1 MPHLPRPVAIIVVT
15 AAMVTVAACSTQS
28 GSTPSPTEM
37 MESPTPSASE
47 MMHESPSPADTMMEE
62 SPSPS
67 TP

>member
-1 MPHLPRPVAIIVVT
+1 MPRLPRSLVTLAIS
-15 AAMVTVAACSTQS
+15 AALATVAACSTQS

-37 MESPTPSASE
+37 MESPSPSASE
-47 MMHESPSPADTMMEE
+47 MMHESPSPADSMMEE